1 MLNKW
6 LDPYANWANFI
17 LRSFV
22 GVIFCAH
29 GVQQLFGVFGGP
41 RLDAT
46 ARMFEQYGLVP
57 GELWALGLG
66 IVELLGG
73 IMLIAGLFTRY
84 AALVLSAVM
93 AGVIFVVHLPNGFFL
108 PNGVE
113 FAFALLAA
121 NVTLL
126 VGGPG
131 ALALDGWIV
140 RHRIFAVRHE
150 KAIRHA
156 A

>member
-6 LDPYANWANFI
+6 LTPYANWANFI

-29 GVQQLFGVFGGP
+29 GCYKLLFGVG
-41 RLDAT
+41 LDA
-46 ARMFEQYGLVP
+46 AAKVFEQYGIVP
-57 GELWALGLG
+57 GATWATVFG
-66 IVELLGG
+66 IVELIPG
-73 IMLIAGLFTRY
+73 IALLAGLFTRY
-84 AALVLSAVM
+84 MALFLAVVM
-93 AGVIFVVHLPNGFFL
+93 AGAIFAVHMQYGFFL

-121 NVTLL
+121 NLTLL

-131 ALALDGWIV
+131 ALALDEWLKRRGM
-140 RHRIFAVRHE
+140 FAVHRHE
-150 KAIRHA
+150 QRSIRQA